1 MDKQRPSLR
10 KTIFLSIVAL
20 LVLSVLAHYASDTF
34 SPTLRTEASGT
45 LAGAA
50 EGAAMTI
57 DAQVYHALHAS
68 LMLAELIALGVLIGL
83 TYAII
88 QPQIPRFPSTRS
100 SPNHRALFILIGV
113 ASHMYSHVLENG
125 RPFRDGLTWDIVKQE
140 TVRNDGNNE

>member
-1 MDKQRPSLR
+1 MDEQRPSLR

-34 SPTLRTEASGT
+34 SPTLRTEAGGM

-68 LMLAELIALGVLIGL
+68 LMLAELIALGALIGL

-88 QPQIPRFPSTRS
+88 ASSSNHKFRAFPPPDRH
-100 SPNHRALFILIGV
+100 PIIGP
-113 ASHMYSHVLENG
+113 YSY
-125 RPFRDGLTWDIVKQE
+125 
-140 TVRNDGNNE
+140 